1 MTPEAIFYKTCAD
14 ALDAASAVFRQRA
27 VAVSQGIGAAAPTTT
42 PEEAVI
48 RARALHPS
56 LGPTQATLVEHM
68 ASYYPEW
75 TNMGVLARNMNREQP
90 NVHLTLKALIA
101 QGVVDKDSNASPQLY
116 RLSPA
121 LFRTEGD
128 AAS

>member
-1 MTPEAIFYKTCAD
+1 MTPDVLFLRTCAD

-27 VAVSQGIGAAAPTTT
+27 VALSQDKGSEAPTTT

-101 QGVVDKDSNASPQLY
+101 QGVVEKDSNASPQLY
-116 RLSPA
+116 RLSSA
-121 LFRTEGD
+121 LFKAEGD
-128 AAS
+128 AA